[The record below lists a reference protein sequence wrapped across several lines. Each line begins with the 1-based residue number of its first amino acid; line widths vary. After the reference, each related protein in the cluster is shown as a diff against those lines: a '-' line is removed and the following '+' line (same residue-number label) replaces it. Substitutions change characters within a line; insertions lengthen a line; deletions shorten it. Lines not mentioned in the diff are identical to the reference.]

1 MDRKILIF
9 LKSNVRLIYLTNKK
23 YLNYLNI
30 LIYLVLI
37 QIYFMYNFIDN

>member
-37 QIYFMYNFIDN
+37 HIYFMYNFIDN